1 MVSLNIPHRHAFPI
15 IDDDTDI
22 AWAQKSAQLNLVADG
37 SFHFKKLAGAGSF
50 FNWGLIELTA
60 DQMKRTKNCRR
71 MHMVFTLQSGTVE
84 AKVNDNEFTVHRG
97 GIWQVPRG
105 KSHFIL
111 ASLFSCLG
119 FSLAPHLS
127 NIFAHLSCCL
137 HAYHKDCPYPRPQVG
152 ISHAPSAY
160 DVAQAPRL
168 PSYRWDQGTRSEAVT
183 YSYSLQF
190 VASPTSACGACCA
203 TLDAVYP
210 SQPTASLGN
219 PRPHVVFWAV
229 TCSRSFVAR
238 DAYCH
243 WCA

>member
-111 ASLFSCLG
+111 ASLSFMSWIFSRSPLEQHLCT
-119 FSLAPHLS
+119 SLMFPTCVSQRLS
-127 NIFAHLSCCL
+127 I
-137 HAYHKDCPYPRPQVG
+137 
-152 ISHAPSAY
+152 
-160 DVAQAPRL
+160 
-168 PSYRWDQGTRSEAVT
+168 
-183 YSYSLQF
+183 
-190 VASPTSACGACCA
+190 PTSPSRDIACS
-203 TLDAVYP
+203 V
-210 SQPTASLGN
+210 
-219 PRPHVVFWAV
+219 RI
-229 TCSRSFVAR
+229 
-238 DAYCH
+238 
-243 WCA
+243 